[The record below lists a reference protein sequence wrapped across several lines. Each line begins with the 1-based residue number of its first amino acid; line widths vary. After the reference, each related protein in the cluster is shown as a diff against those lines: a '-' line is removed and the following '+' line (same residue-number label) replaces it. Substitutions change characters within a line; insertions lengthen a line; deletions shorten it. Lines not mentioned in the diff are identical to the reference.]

1 MKRYAVIM
9 AGGVGER
16 FWPLS
21 RAGRPKHL
29 WNIAGGEEC
38 LLSQTFS
45 RIARFVPKSNIMI
58 VTNAGQIGGI
68 KKYCPE
74 IPAENLVAEPAGRD
88 TTAAIGL
95 AAVLVKSRAAGAE
108 SSFAVFPSDQL
119 IEDAEG
125 FSETVMKAFEVA
137 EEGDRLVTI
146 GIVPTFAATGYGYI
160 KRAAERGGAFEVEKF
175 YEKPDRARAEK
186 YLASGDFYWN
196 AGIFV
201 WKTASIMS
209 AMERNV
215 PKTFEI
221 FCRIK
226 SNLDSG
232 KDLRGAAAELYPQ
245 IEKISIDFSV
255 MEKSD
260 NVWVVP
266 AKFDWDDVGSW
277 AAMERHV
284 KKDSRGNV
292 AVGEL
297 YAQDAG
303 GCSVFDAS
311 GRATAIVGL
320 SDIVVVHSAD
330 ATLVCRKDCAE
341 KIRDLV
347 RSLPQKY
354 R

>member
-29 WNIAGGEEC
+29 WNIVGGEEC

-45 RIARFVPKSNIMI
+45 RISRFVPKSNIMI
-58 VTNAGQIGGI
+58 ITNAGQIGAI
-68 KKYCPE
+68 KKFCPE
-74 IPAENLVAEPAGRD
+74 IPAENLIAEPAGRD

-95 AAVLVKSRAAGAE
+95 AAVLVESRACGGE
-108 SSFAVFPSDQL
+108 SSFAVFPSDQVV
-119 IEDAEG
+119 EDVEG

-137 EEGDRLVTI
+137 EWGDRLVTI
-146 GIVPTFAATGYGYI
+146 GITPTFPATGYGYI

-175 YEKPDRARAEK
+175 YEKPSEVRARQ
-186 YLASGDFYWN
+186 YLESGDFYWN

-201 WKTASIMS
+201 WKTSSILS
-209 AMERNV
+209 ALERNV
-215 PKTFEI
+215 PKTYEI
-221 FCRIK
+221 FGRIK

-232 KDLRGAAAELYPQ
+232 KDLQCAAAELYLQ

-255 MEKSD
+255 MEKSA

-266 AKFDWDDVGSW
+266 AEFDWDDVGSW
-277 AAMERHV
+277 AALERHFS
-284 KKDSRGNV
+284 KDASGNISN
-292 AVGEL
+292 GEL
-297 YAQDAG
+297 YSCDASD
-303 GCSVFDAS
+303 CVVFDADS
-311 GRATAIVGL
+311 RATAIVGL
-320 SDIVVVHSAD
+320 KDVVVVHSAD
-330 ATLVCRKDCAE
+330 ATLICRRDCTE
-341 KIRDLV
+341 MVKDLV

>member
-1 MKRYAVIM
+1 M

-21 RAGRPKHL
+21 RAERPKHL
-29 WNIAGGEEC
+29 WNIAGGKEC
-38 LLSQTFS
+38 LLTQTFS
-45 RIARFVPKSNIMI
+45 RISRFVPKSNIMV
-58 VTNAGQIGGI
+58 VTNALQIGGI

-74 IPAENLVAEPAGRD
+74 IPHENLVAEPCGRD

-95 AAVLVKSRAAGAE
+95 AAALVESRAGSAD

-146 GIVPTFAATGYGYI
+146 GINPSFPATGYGYI
-160 KRAAERGGAFEVEKF
+160 KRGKDRGGAFEVEKF
-175 YEKPDRARAEK
+175 YEKPDEARAKK
-186 YLASGDFYWN
+186 YLESGNFYWN

-201 WKTASIMS
+201 WKTSSILS
-209 AMERNV
+209 ALERNA

-221 FCRIK
+221 FEKIRA
-226 SNLDSG
+226 NLNSG
-232 KDLRGAAAELYPQ
+232 KDVQNAAAELYPQ

-255 MEKSD
+255 MEKSA

-266 AKFDWDDVGSW
+266 ANFDWDDVGSW
-277 AAMERHV
+277 AALERHL
-284 KKDSRGNV
+284 KKDSQGNV

-297 YAQDAG
+297 HAQQAG
-303 GCSVFDAS
+303 GCSVFDAA

-320 SDIVVVHSAD
+320 SGIVVVHSAD
-330 ATLVCRKDCAE
+330 ATLVCSKDCAE
-341 KIRDLV
+341 KIKDLV